1 MITRTANGPIY
12 YETIGDGPPLVF
24 VSGWAMSAEGW
35 RPVTAL
41 LRKRYRCL
49 IYDARGIGR
58 SQPVPAG
65 AGFEIEDHAEDLHSV
80 IQAASIYDAAIV
92 GHEHG
97 SMIAAIC
104 AARHPQDM
112 RSLTLVSPRAGISE
126 DELKRMSVTTPAS
139 LALREL
145 ASYPFIRNVVAWRFR
160 RAPQPYRDR
169 LFEDFANL
177 NPRAG
182 FETARSLASP
192 DASSIFERFIESA
205 DFPALLVCGEKD
217 RKGIAH
223 ARRLFGLLGAGKL
236 ATIKGSGFLPM
247 LEYPEQFARLL
258 DSFVA
263 GTARRAGNTLSLR

>member
-1 MITRTANGPIY
+1 MITRTESGPIY
-12 YETIGDGPPLVF
+12 YEIAGDGPPLVF
-24 VSGWAMSAEGW
+24 VSGWAMSAECW

-41 LRKRYRCL
+41 LRRKYRCL

-58 SQPVPAG
+58 SQPVPPNAR
-65 AGFEIEDHAEDLHSV
+65 FEIEDHAEDLHSV
-80 IQAASIYDAAIV
+80 LQAARVYDSAIV

-97 SMIAAIC
+97 SMVAAVC
-104 AARHPQDM
+104 SARHPQDM

-160 RAPQPYRDR
+160 RAPQPFRDR

-192 DASSIFERFIESA
+192 DASIMFERFIRKA

-247 LEYPEQFARLL
+247 LEYPEQFAKLL
-258 DSFVA
+258 DGFIA
-263 GTARRAGNTLSLR
+263 GSVRRASNTLSLR